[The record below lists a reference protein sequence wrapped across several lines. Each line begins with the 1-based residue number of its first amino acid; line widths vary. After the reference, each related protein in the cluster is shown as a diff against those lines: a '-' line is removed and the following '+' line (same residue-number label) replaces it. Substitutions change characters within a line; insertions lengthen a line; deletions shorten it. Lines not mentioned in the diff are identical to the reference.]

1 MSKAKL
7 DSVLAAHSQWLCGD
21 GGGRADLG
29 GADLRAAYLR
39 AANLSGANLIGADLG
54 GADLS
59 GANLSGADLG
69 GADLGGADL
78 RAANLGR
85 ANLGGANLRAADLG
99 GADLPDYAVCPP
111 EGSFL
116 AYKKVNEG
124 VITLEIPAEARR
136 TSSLIGRKCRAE
148 FVRVLEGGGCSTR
161 GGVYVEGK
169 VYRPDSYDDD
179 IRVECSNGVHFFVTR
194 REAEAWQ

>member
-39 AANLSGANLIGADLG
+39 AANLSGANLG

-59 GANLSGADLG
+59 GADLS
-69 GADLGGADL
+69 
-78 RAANLGR
+78 
-85 ANLGGANLRAADLG
+85 